1 MTRVMFE
8 FTVWSDAREALCCIL
23 TLFME
28 LEQCRGRFLSGLH
41 WSVYAEAAW
50 SILFSIVSKMLL
62 SQCYATSQFMQV
74 LSHGILVIE
83 HMVASLAGS
92 GLFGKQ

>member
-1 MTRVMFE
+1 
-8 FTVWSDAREALCCIL
+8 
-23 TLFME
+23 ME